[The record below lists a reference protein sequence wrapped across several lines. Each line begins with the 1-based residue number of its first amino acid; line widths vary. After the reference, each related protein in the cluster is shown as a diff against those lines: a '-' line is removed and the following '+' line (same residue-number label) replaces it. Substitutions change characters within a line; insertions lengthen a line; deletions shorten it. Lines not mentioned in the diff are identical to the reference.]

1 MGAVIEAKKHAVAT
15 QGADAKKSVIISQYL
30 TFVLGGEV
38 YALEILHIKEI
49 IQYGELTEVP
59 MMPSFIRGVIN
70 LRGKVVPVVD
80 MTARFGRGVTSVA
93 RRTSI
98 VIIELAREEE
108 SEVEAQSIGV
118 MVDAVNEVIDIAD
131 SDVEPPPAFGG
142 RLRADFISGMA
153 KRDGRFIIV
162 LNLAQV
168 LSVEE
173 MVALSSS
180 MLDGD
185 IARPGGVSDTDG
197 NPEQE
202 HES

>member
-1 MGAVIEAKKHAVAT
+1 MGAIIEAKKRSVGT
-15 QGADAKKSVIISQYL
+15 PTEEAKDSGVTGQYL

-49 IQYGELTEVP
+49 IQYGDLTEVP

-80 MTARFGRGVTSVA
+80 MTARFGKGITNVA

-98 VIIELAREEE
+98 VIIEMVQE
-108 SEVEAQSIGV
+108 SEEDAEKQSIGV
-118 MVDAVNEVIDIAD
+118 MVDAVNEVVDIAKVD
-131 SDVEPPPAFGG
+131 IEPPPAFGG
-142 RLRADFISGMA
+142 RIRQDFISGMA
-153 KRDGRFIIV
+153 KRNGRFVIV

-173 MVALSSS
+173 MSALGSS
-180 MLDGD
+180 ML
-185 IARPGGVSDTDG
+185 GGAELNIGTES
-197 NPEQE
+197 E
-202 HES
+202 HEI

>member
-1 MGAVIEAKKHAVAT
+1 MGAIIEAKKRSGEVLT
-15 QGADAKKSVIISQYL
+15 GEMKDSGVTGQYL

-49 IQYGELTEVP
+49 IQYGDLTEVP

-80 MTARFGRGVTSVA
+80 MTARFGKGITNVA

-98 VIIELAREEE
+98 VIIEMAQENEDE
-108 SEVEAQSIGV
+108 TEKQSIGV
-118 MVDAVNEVIDIAD
+118 MVDAVNEVVDIANAD
-131 SDVEPPPAFGG
+131 IEPPPAFGG
-142 RLRADFISGMA
+142 RIRQDFISGMA
-153 KRDGRFIIV
+153 KRNGRFIIV

-173 MVALSSS
+173 MSALGSS
-180 MLDGD
+180 ML
-185 IARPGGVSDTDG
+185 GGAELNISA
-197 NPEQE
+197 ESE
-202 HES
+202 HEA

>member
-1 MGAVIEAKKHAVAT
+1 MGAMIEAKKRSAGVS
-15 QGADAKKSVIISQYL
+15 ADEAKDSGVTGQYL

-49 IQYGELTEVP
+49 IQYGDLTEVP

-80 MTARFGRGVTSVA
+80 MTARFGKGITNVA

-98 VIIELAREEE
+98 VIIEMAQEEDDDTE
-108 SEVEAQSIGV
+108 KQSIGI
-118 MVDAVNEVIDIAD
+118 MVDAVNEVVDIANAD
-131 SDVEPPPAFGG
+131 IEPPPAFGG
-142 RLRADFISGMA
+142 RIRQDFISGMA
-153 KRDGRFIIV
+153 KRNGRFIIV

-173 MVALSSS
+173 MSALGSS
-180 MLDGD
+180 ML
-185 IARPGGVSDTDG
+185 GGT
-197 NPEQE
+197 
-202 HES
+202 ESNANAESENEA